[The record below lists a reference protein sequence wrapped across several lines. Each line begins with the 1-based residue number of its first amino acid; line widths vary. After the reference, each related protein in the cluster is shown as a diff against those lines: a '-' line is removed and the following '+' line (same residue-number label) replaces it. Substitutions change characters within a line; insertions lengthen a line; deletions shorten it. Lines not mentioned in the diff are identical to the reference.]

1 MPEQI
6 DIERNKDLVRRLV
19 TEVLNG
25 GNLDAIDELYAPA
38 LAPGARRWIA
48 PFRASF
54 PDVHM
59 EIVELVA
66 EGDKV
71 VGRFTCSAT
80 HLGAWLGH
88 EPTGRRFEKIDEVGI
103 FRIRDGRI
111 VRAWSLE
118 DTLERLRQLGLPA
131 TSP

>member
-1 MPEQI
+1 VIEQ
-6 DIERNKDLVRRLV
+6 NKTTIRRLI

-25 GNLDAIDELYAPA
+25 GRLEAIDELYAPE
-38 LAPGARRWIA
+38 LAPAARRWIA

-59 EIVELVA
+59 EVMELIG

-88 EPTGRRFEKIDEVGI
+88 APTGRRFERVDEVSI
-103 FRIRDGRI
+103 FRLRDGRI
-111 VRAWSLE
+111 IQVWSLE
-118 DTLERLRQLGLPA
+118 DTLGRLRQLGLA
-131 TSP
+131 